1 MWVLQRTMSMW
12 GNCHFASLMSLVHI
26 PHEKKWIHLFEGAT
40 SIIFCVPRSDYDVSE
55 VIRYLTVV
63 ASH

>member
-1 MWVLQRTMSMW
+1 MW
-12 GNCHFASLMSLVHI
+12 GKCHFASLMSLVHI